1 MNTLYQVYWNEE
13 AKEPKATDHFRSHQ
27 SVTGGSRIMPLF
39 GCYEKLLLLPT
50 TLEFMGYIKYGFIGI
65 FLTVLFSGGTAFA
78 SPGHGSEVHAGTR
91 SPETQI
97 GLSGSVIGQDAVGA
111 TSSGMTRDEVAA
123 LIQDI
128 QAPEETRSL
137 IKLTLLAL
145 VIAGLIQLYSP
156 QKQTLVPVT
165 SPAPATPQIP
175 TDDTI
180 GHVS

>member
-1 MNTLYQVYWNEE
+1 LKV
-13 AKEPKATDHFRSHQ
+13 
-27 SVTGGSRIMPLF
+27 
-39 GCYEKLLLLPT
+39 LLLPT
-50 TLEFMGYIKYGFIGI
+50 TLELMGYIKYGFLGVI
-65 FLTVLFSGGTAFA
+65 LTILFSAGTAFA
-78 SPGHGSEVHAGTR
+78 SPGHGEAVHAGTR

-145 VIAGLIQLYSP
+145 TIAGLIQLYSP
-156 QKQTLVPVT
+156 QKQVLVSVTPPTLV
-165 SPAPATPQIP
+165 SPQ
-175 TDDTI
+175 
-180 GHVS
+180 VSVDESSSHTQ